1 MHDFRFKNL
10 EHLFLSTH
18 KIDVTN
24 KWWKSLSRALQMI
37 LAKRTSV
44 GSCFSDQHVQTHQ
57 AQQLQEMHRH
67 AIWVTG
73 CYRSTEPRI
82 AKPRMTLLVVHNL
95 MGSDLSKLVTGGI
108 IAVKMSNHIFR
119 NPHIPHQLINFF
131 CVAQNFKK
139 LPGNFPSG
147 QKFIMDPDG
156 PSN

>member
-24 KWWKSLSRALQMI
+24 KRWKSLSRALQMI

-57 AQQLQEMHRH
+57 AQQLQEMHRN
-67 AIWVTG
+67 AIWVPG

-119 NPHIPHQLINFF
+119 NPHIPHQLIKFF
-131 CVAQNFKK
+131 LCRPEFQETSRK
-139 LPGNFPSG
+139 LPKWSEIHHGSRWT
-147 QKFIMDPDG
+147 I
-156 PSN
+156 